1 MIGDHEEE
9 GGLKMGRVLEMEW
22 PEIGIKVVAE
32 ALSFNRDFYDYFL
45 DNLPLKGIQ
54 SHGVVSGR
62 ILYIM
67 NLKLSKFP
75 SRRYLELRMEDL
87 SEEPVG
93 RVSIFITA
101 GKVGSIMVKY
111 GEITEPMSYPTIA
124 QVREGDLDRLAQA
137 GEAEWESIYKTKEI
151 ISVIYRAK

>member
-1 MIGDHEEE
+1 
-9 GGLKMGRVLEMEW
+9 MGRVLEMEW

>member
-1 MIGDHEEE
+1 
-9 GGLKMGRVLEMEW
+9 MGRVLEMEW
-22 PEIGIKVVAE
+22 PEIGIKVEAE
-32 ALSFNRDFYDYFL
+32 PLPFNQDFYDYFL

-54 SHGVVSGR
+54 SHGVVSGK

-67 NLKLSKFP
+67 NLKLAKYP
-75 SRRYLELRMEDL
+75 PRRYLELKMEDL

-93 RVSIFITA
+93 RVSIFITS
-101 GKVGSIMVKY
+101 GRVGSIMVKY

-124 QVREGDLDRLAQA
+124 QVRESDIGRLVQA
-137 GEAEWESIYKTKEI
+137 GEAEWQSLYRTKEI